1 MRGIMQGKICL
12 VTGATNGIGE
22 VTAHELAKMG
32 AQVVI
37 VGRNPQKTAQ
47 VVTDIKAKSGNPKVD
62 SIVADLSVGADVIK
76 VAETFKSRYNRLD
89 VLVNNAGA
97 LILTRE
103 TTPDGLEMTFA
114 LNHMSYFTLTNA
126 LLDLIIASGTP
137 TQKARIVNVS
147 SVLHA
152 RYALNFDQLQ
162 ATGSPFN
169 GYKAYCQSKLM
180 NVMFTYELNQRLQAQ
195 NAPVTVNALH
205 PGVIKTGF
213 AKNNK
218 KGIFVFTPIF
228 LSLYFWRITPEE
240 GAKTQLYLATSPDVE
255 GMSGKYFDKCKPIP
269 SSTASQVEV
278 DWARL
283 WAMSEQI
290 DNDRLKK
297 G

>member
-1 MRGIMQGKICL
+1 MQGKICL

-32 AQVVI
+32 ATVVI

-47 VVTDIKAKSGNPKVD
+47 VVADIKAKSGNPNID
-62 SIVADLSVGADVIK
+62 SIVADLSYGADVMN
-76 VAETFKSRYNRLD
+76 VANTFKSRYNRLD

-97 LILTRE
+97 VIFTQE
-103 TTPDGLEMTFA
+103 TSKDGLEMTFA

-147 SVLHA
+147 SSLHA
-152 RYALNFDQLQ
+152 SSPLDFNDLQ
-162 ATGSPFN
+162 TINPFN
-169 GYKAYCQSKLM
+169 GYKAYCRSKLM
-180 NVMFTYELNQRLQAQ
+180 NVMFTKELDKRLQSQ

-205 PGVIKTGF
+205 PGVVKTGF
-213 AKNNK
+213 ARNNT
-218 KGIFVFTPIF
+218 KGIFGVMISLFMPI
-228 LSLYFWRITPEE
+228 LLFWRITPEQ
-240 GAKTQLYLATSPDVE
+240 GAKTQLYLASSPEVE
-255 GMSGKYFDKCKPIP
+255 GVSGKYFDKSKVVP
-269 SSTASQVEV
+269 SSPASLVEA
-278 DWARL
+278 DWVQL

>member
-1 MRGIMQGKICL
+1 MQGKICL

>member
-1 MRGIMQGKICL
+1 MQGKICL

-180 NVMFTYELNQRLQAQ
+180 NVMFTYELNLRLQAQ

-269 SSTASQVEV
+269 SSPASQVEV